1 MIWSAYMG
9 LPLSLEGVGAVLKLQ
24 DQKMKEG
31 KDLIKYFCCPCK
43 PTKVNGGRTRNLP
56 EHAPDKWET
65 FKTYNKRDV
74 GKGQILRSTP
84 NTAPLICGAYNT
96 QPEGLLT
103 TA

>member
-9 LPLSLEGVGAVLKLQ
+9 LPLSLEGVGTVLKLQ

-56 EHAPDKWET
+56 KHAPDKWNPSKPT
-65 FKTYNKRDV
+65 IA
-74 GKGQILRSTP
+74 GMLRWSFP
-84 NTAPLICGAYNT
+84 
-96 QPEGLLT
+96 
-103 TA
+103 